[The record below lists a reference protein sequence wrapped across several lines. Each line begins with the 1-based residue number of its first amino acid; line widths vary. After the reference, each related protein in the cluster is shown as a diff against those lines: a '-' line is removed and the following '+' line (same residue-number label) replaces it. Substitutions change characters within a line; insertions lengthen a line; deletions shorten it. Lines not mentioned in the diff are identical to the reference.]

1 MVDFSFLVHK
11 TDDPLLTP
19 LTHGTFWRHCGASGV
34 LGSDVFLLKVAWCF
48 SQTTYLRLGCVR
60 CHVWVSKVVEMCT
73 CAILV
78 PSLPYLW
85 LAEADIAVLRW
96 QETSTAASSSPEA
109 SGRRPKGTVTVA
121 VLLCYMSLHFNSLE
135 YHCSLSLE
143 DRISLKMKGLMPDK
157 PGEIGSHVNHLPNL

>member
-1 MVDFSFLVHK
+1 MTLSWLHWPTALF
-11 TDDPLLTP
+11 DDIVELLAFWARMCFCLRLRDVFRKPLIW
-19 LTHGTFWRHCGASGV
+19 GWGASDATCEWV
-34 LGSDVFLLKVAWCF
+34 KLW
-48 SQTTYLRLGCVR
+48 R
-60 CHVWVSKVVEMCT
+60 CAPV
-73 CAILV
+73 
-78 PSLPYLW
+78 PYLSPHCHICGW
-85 LAEADIAVLRW
+85 TEADIAVLRW

-143 DRISLKMKGLMPDK
+143 DRISLKMKGLIPDK